1 MKSKIFVALAILS
14 MFFQCVP
21 ANVFAAT
28 SATPTV
34 TTSVVIKDG
43 NNDKILEE
51 YELDTATT
59 KKSVDENGNIVY
71 TTTTTASD
79 ASINNNSRATQNNS
93 KTFYGWKGKVSI
105 NYYDNGSQAKLNSA
119 SASWT
124 HVSGSTAISKS
135 KRFIYGQDMMVNSR
149 NGSKT
154 FTGTSVSASPNW
166 PKGKYAYNVGNK
178 VGANVS
184 AKIKGKYVYVF
195 CDVKF

>member
-105 NYYDNGSQAKLNSA
+105 NYYDNGSKAKLNSA